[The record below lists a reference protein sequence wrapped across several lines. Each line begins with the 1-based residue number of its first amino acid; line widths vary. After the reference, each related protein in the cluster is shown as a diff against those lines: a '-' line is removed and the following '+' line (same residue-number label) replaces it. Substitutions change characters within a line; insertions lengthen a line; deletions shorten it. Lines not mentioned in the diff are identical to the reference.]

1 MSRAD
6 PFPAPTRKPMI
17 GLVGLAHRKL
27 RADMLREAHR
37 RGHSF
42 VKAAHNDVF
51 ATLPLEGARA
61 SDMAV
66 RAGITRQS
74 MGEIIRDLVDL
85 DLLEMQ
91 TDPADGRAKIVTFSE
106 RGREF
111 TRDGYQHIL
120 DLESRFA
127 DELGAEAYETARR
140 VLEGIVA
147 ILEREEKVGE

>member
-1 MSRAD
+1 M
-6 PFPAPTRKPMI
+6 PTPDRKPMI
-17 GLVGLAHRKL
+17 GLVGLVNRKL
-27 RADMLREAHR
+27 RADMLSETHR
-37 RGHSF
+37 RGHTF

-51 ATLPLEGARA
+51 ATLPFEGARA

-91 TDPADGRAKIVTFSE
+91 TDPTDGRAKIVTYSAH
-106 RGREF
+106 GREF
-111 TRDGYQHIL
+111 AREGFQHIL
-120 DLESRFA
+120 DMEARFA
-127 DELGAEAYETARR
+127 DELGAEDYETTRR

-147 ILEREEKVGE
+147 ILDQEERAGG